1 MFLLDT
7 NVVSELRKIRSG
19 KTDFNVAQWAIAAD
33 AGLLFLSA
41 IVIQELET
49 GALLLERRD
58 ARREHL
64 CADGWKTMCCAPLK
78 SVSCRSIR
86 RHRRSARV
94 GVELCELIEVE
105 AASLGR
111 LIRCYRT
118 SNHTVG

>member
-19 KTDFNVAQWAIAAD
+19 KADSNVAQWATAAD

-58 ARREHL
+58 ARRGALVRRWLEDHVL
-64 CADGWKTMCCAPLK
+64 RAFEERILPVDTASPAQRA
-78 SVSCRSIR
+78 CRR
-86 RHRRSARV
+86 
-94 GVELCELIEVE
+94 G
-105 AASLGR
+105 
-111 LIRCYRT
+111 
-118 SNHTVG
+118 TV